1 MKEYKVLIAFTDS
14 KDDRYVYQ
22 AGDKYPRLGYM
33 PSKERVTELSGK
45 NNTFGKPLIELVKND
60 SEDEEKSVDELKNE
74 VKRYTRRT
82 VASRTVRD

>member
-1 MKEYKVLIAFTDS
+1 MEYKVLIAFTDS

-33 PSKERVTELSGK
+33 PTEERVAELSGK
-45 NNTFGKPLIELVKND
+45 NNTFGKPLIELVKKD
-60 SEDEEKSVDELKNE
+60 TVKEKKSEDEPKTAE
-74 VKRYTRRT
+74 KRYTRRT

>member
-1 MKEYKVLIAFTDS
+1 
-14 KDDRYVYQ
+14 
-22 AGDKYPRLGYM
+22 M

-60 SEDEEKSVDELKNE
+60 SEDEEKSVDEPKNE